1 MLKHLV
7 AWSCLAALA
16 GSGSVESATD
26 LAEVHL
32 SADIHWTLPAVGG
45 GVLVGNDDAIAVVDV
60 ASGEADA
67 FALLGTLD
75 TSDVDAYHASDGCGP
90 SLFSLNATAEIAGTV
105 MRPADV
111 FREVGI
117 KVLDAAGE
125 GVADGVNLDAVT
137 REPGTCA
144 LVVSFDTTVELD
156 GTVFRPGDLVRFS
169 GGVFALYRQGPAN
182 ADVDAVHILDTGSV
196 LASFAAPVPDL
207 GFAFADD
214 DLVEQAET
222 GGGWELAFRP
232 ASLDPSWEPADTDA
246 VFVVRAPIAGDFR
259 WQDANVETLESAGS
273 FQVTIERV
281 GFDEGPVSVNW
292 STADGSAASGVDFS
306 GASGSVGFSDG
317 QTTAEVSLTLL
328 DNDSVDGD
336 NAFFVDL
343 ISATNGG
350 NVVSP
355 SRVRI
360 RVRDDEDFL
369 FADGFES

>member
-1 MLKHLV
+1 M
-7 AWSCLAALA
+7 ACLAALA
-16 GSGSVESATD
+16 GAGSLAAGTD

-32 SADIHWTLPAVGG
+32 SADIHWTLPAEGG
-45 GVLVGNDDAIAVVDV
+45 GVLVGNDDAIAVVDI

-90 SLFSLNATAEIAGTV
+90 SLFSLDATTEIAGTV

-156 GTVFRPGDLVRFS
+156 GAVFRPGGLVRFS

-232 ASLDPSWEPADTDA
+232 ASLDPSWAPANTDA
-246 VFVVRAPIAGDFR
+246 VFVVRAPIAGGFR
-259 WQDANVETLESAGS
+259 WQDASVEALEGAGS
-273 FQVTIERV
+273 VQLTIERF
-281 GFDEGPVSVNW
+281 GFDEGAVSVSW
-292 STADGSAASGVDFS
+292 STADGTATSGVDFGGSS
-306 GASGSVGFSDG
+306 GTVGFADG
-317 QTTAEVSLTLL
+317 QTTANVSVTLF
-328 DNDSVDGD
+328 DDGNVDGD
-336 NAFFVDL
+336 KTFDVDL
-343 ISATNGG
+343 DGATNGG
-350 NVVSP
+350 NIVSP
-355 SRVRI
+355 SRVSVLI
-360 RVRDDEDFL
+360 RDDDDFL
-369 FADGFES
+369 FSDGFES